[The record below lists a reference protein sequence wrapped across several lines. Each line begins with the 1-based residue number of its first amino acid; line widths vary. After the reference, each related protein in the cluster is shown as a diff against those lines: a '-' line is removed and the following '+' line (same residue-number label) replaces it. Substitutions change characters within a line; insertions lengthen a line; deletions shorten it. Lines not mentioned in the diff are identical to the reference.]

1 MQQFPPPPTPQI
13 FLYYLC
19 LRLAIKQLIYKYS
32 KSQMNLDSSEA
43 KALQRLGKQTQKS
56 NTQLPPPKK
65 QQPMADFWGCYKCDP
80 HIKQSEQGVSMCFIR
95 LIKQS
100 SDGAYA
106 RGTHLQQQDPPRAR
120 LPGRSPKA
128 GEQQTK
134 TSAIDSLSLSASSL
148 KAKCASSQERHCRAP
163 NRSNSETCI
172 KGKTGENTLQFPQFP
187 CSIVPLE
194 SDLDD
199 PFNQS
204 FYFSYPCHLQERHG

>member
-1 MQQFPPPPTPQI
+1 
-13 FLYYLC
+13 
-19 LRLAIKQLIYKYS
+19 
-32 KSQMNLDSSEA
+32 
-43 KALQRLGKQTQKS
+43 
-56 NTQLPPPKK
+56 
-65 QQPMADFWGCYKCDP
+65 
-80 HIKQSEQGVSMCFIR
+80 MCFIR

-134 TSAIDSLSLSASSL
+134 TSAIDSLSLSVSSL

-172 KGKTGENTLQFPQFP
+172 KGKTGENTLQFP
-187 CSIVPLE
+187 CSILPLE

-204 FYFSYPCHLQERHG
+204 FYFSYPCHLQERHGYRFSPGHDRSFAL